1 MNAEITWRIDP
12 GLRSAKN
19 PTRVYGQQRADVV
32 KTGVAGEWQ
41 TRRRGGVGWRVE
53 LCAVRTSFFH
63 DSISCHHTA
72 RGEAQVRVTTM
83 LRAQADR
90 RFDMQLRASH
100 HMYSGSKSCDRKLI
114 ARESFV

>member
-12 GLRSAKN
+12 GLRSTKN

-41 TRRRGGVGWRVE
+41 TRHRGGVGWRVE

-90 RFDMQLRASH
+90 RFGMQLRASH
-100 HMYSGSKSCDRKLI
+100 HMYSGSKS
-114 ARESFV
+114 